1 MGLDVSLIAVKPT
14 EVYNSN
20 ITHNLGRMASKAG
33 IYEYLWRPEEV
44 DIMYAWQLIA
54 PLEEGLKNLKTNPEK
69 FKAFDSPNGWGTY
82 DDFVPFV
89 EKYLEACKENP
100 YAEVHADR

>member
-14 EVYNSN
+14 EVYSSN
-20 ITHNLGRMASKAG
+20 ITHNLGRMAREAG

-54 PLEEGLKNLKTNPEK
+54 PLEEGLQKLKAEPEK

-82 DDFVPFV
+82 DDFVPV
-89 EKYLEACKENP
+89 YRDWETGHIVTGKQGIS
-100 YAEVHADR
+100 